1 MPVESIQTE
10 ITSIPEQGQ
19 LVVVRQR
26 SYVVISVSKS
36 ALASSTTLPLL
47 PVAQHLLTLSSI
59 EDDALGEELQVVW
72 ELEPGTSVQQS
83 LSLPQ
88 PSGFDPP
95 ARLDAFLNA
104 VRWGAAST
112 ADVRSIQSPFRSGI
126 EIEDYQLDPVVRA
139 IQMPRVNLLI
149 ADDVGLGKT
158 IEAGMVLLE
167 LVLRHRA
174 RKALVVCPSSLQLQW
189 RDQMRDKFGLEFRI
203 VDSDLMRELRR
214 TRGLHVNPWT
224 HYPRLI
230 TSIDFLK
237 RERPMRLFREILP
250 TGDAPTYPRLF
261 DLLILDEAHNVAP
274 SGRGKYATD
283 SLRTDAVRLLSPHF
297 EHKLFLSATPHNG
310 YRESFSALLEL
321 LDDQRFARGIDP
333 DPKQLQAIMVRRLKS
348 ELPPKWDGSL
358 RFPKRK
364 LEPLEVAYTLEESRV
379 HALLQRYTQLR
390 KANAEGQEQQYV
402 TEFVLKLLKK
412 RLFSSP
418 AAFGSTLAQHE
429 KSLRSGKRFA
439 VQPSIVVLQ
448 RTLDRADE
456 EYSDDAEKEDN
467 TQEAI
472 EAATS
477 LTKSA
482 SKEELQILNEMK
494 AWAHTAS
501 AAGDSK
507 LRAFISWIKEIVR
520 PNGTWTNERVIVFT
534 EYRATQKWLQTFL
547 ASEGLAG
554 GDRLM
559 TLYGGMDPAERE
571 SIKAAFQYDPV
582 HSPVRILLAT
592 DAASEG
598 IDLQN
603 HCHRLLHFEIP
614 WNPNRM
620 EQRNGR
626 VDRHGQ
632 RAKTVDVYHFV
643 GKGYKKAVSGVTTT
657 VSDLEADLEFLMR
670 AAIKVNTIREDLGK
684 VGPVIAEQ
692 VEAAMLGGAR
702 ILDTAR
708 AEKESEPIR
717 KLMKFELDLKAQI
730 AKHYDQLRETKK
742 DLQLDPENIQAV
754 VEIALALA
762 GQPPLIPTKLEGVW
776 PSPNRTQCSV
786 FHLPA
791 LKGSWAR
798 AAEGLFH
805 PHTGEVRPIVFDHA
819 LANGRDDVVLAHMN
833 HVLVQMSLRLL
844 RAEVWSPAGKKK
856 LNRVAAAIVPDDVL
870 DSPAVFA
877 HGRLVVIGGD
887 SQRLHEEVI
896 VSGGVLREG
905 RFSRMNV
912 GEVRDAL
919 GARTTQEPSQ
929 AVKTRLASLWGK
941 SEAPVMQ
948 SLEARMKERTAGLE
962 KLLSERAEKEVSD
975 ITAIMKELEKR
986 ISAELNNP
994 ENAQLVMEFNT
1005 MERDQFE
1012 RNVHS
1017 LEARVRAIPAEIEKE
1032 TAAIRKRF
1040 SSPQPRLFPVAVTFL
1055 VPAKLANG

>member
-1 MPVESIQTE
+1 MPTQSLEPE
-10 ITSIPEQGQ
+10 ITPVPERGQ
-19 LVVVRQR
+19 LVIVRQR
-26 SYVVISVSKS
+26 AYTVTDLSQSS
-36 ALASSTTLPLL
+36 LAPTATSTILPTG
-47 PVAQHLLTLSSI
+47 QHLVLLSSI

-83 LSLPQ
+83 LSLPE
-88 PSGFDPP
+88 PTGFDSP
-95 ARLDAFLNA
+95 ARLEAFLNA

-112 ADVRSIQSPFRSGI
+112 ADIRSIQSPFRSGI
-126 EIEDYQLDPVVRA
+126 DIEDYQLDPVVRA

-174 RKALVVCPSSLQLQW
+174 RKSLIVCPSSLQIQW

-203 VDSDLMRELRR
+203 VDSELMKALRR
-214 TRGLHVNPWT
+214 TRGLHVNPWN

-250 TGDAPTYPRLF
+250 KGNSASYPRLF
-261 DLLILDEAHNVAP
+261 DLLVLDEAHNVAP

-283 SLRTDAVRLLSPHF
+283 SLRTEAIRLLSPHF

-348 ELPPKWDGSL
+348 ELPPKWDGSP
-358 RFPKRK
+358 RFPKRV
-364 LEPLEVAYTLEESRV
+364 LEPLEVSYSAEEKRV
-379 HALLQRYTQLR
+379 HALLQEYTRLR
-390 KANAEGQEQQYV
+390 KANAEGPQQQYV

-418 AAFGSTLAQHE
+418 AAFASTLAKHE
-429 KSLRSGKRFA
+429 KSLRSTKRSNI
-439 VQPSIVVLQ
+439 QPSMGVLQ
-448 RTLDRADE
+448 RTIERVDE
-456 EYSDDAEKEDN
+456 EYGDDAELEEN
-467 TQEAI
+467 TEEAI

-477 LTKSA
+477 LIKSA
-482 SKEELQILNEMK
+482 TNNELQILNEMK
-494 AWAHTAS
+494 VWAHSAS
-501 AAGDSK
+501 ATGDSK
-507 LRAFISWIKEIVR
+507 LRAFISWIKGIVC
-520 PNGTWTNERVIVFT
+520 PNGKWTNERVIIFT

-571 SIKAAFQYDPV
+571 SIKAAFQFDPV

-603 HCHRLLHFEIP
+603 HCYRLLHFEIP
-614 WNPNRM
+614 WNPNRL

-626 VDRHGQ
+626 IDRHGQ
-632 RAKTVDVYHFV
+632 RAKEVKVYHFV
-643 GKGYKKAVSGVTTT
+643 GKGYQNAAAGAATK

-670 AAIKVNTIREDLGK
+670 AAVKVNTIREDLGK

-692 VEAAMLGGAR
+692 VETAMLGGAR
-702 ILDTAR
+702 VLDTAR

-717 KLMKFELDLKAQI
+717 KLLKFERDLKSQI
-730 AKHYDQLRETKK
+730 ARHYDQLRETKK
-742 DLQLDPENIQAV
+742 ELQLDPENIQAV

-762 GQPPLIPTKLEGVW
+762 GQPKLIPAKMRGIW
-776 PSPNRTQCSV
+776 PDPNRKECPI

-791 LKGSWAR
+791 LKGSWSR
-798 AAEGLFH
+798 AAEGLVH
-805 PHTGEVRPIVFDHA
+805 PHTGETRPIVFDHA
-819 LANGRDDVVLAHMN
+819 LSNGRDDVVLVHMN
-833 HVLVQMSLRLL
+833 HVLVQMCLRLL
-844 RAEVWSPAGKKK
+844 RAEVWSVAGKKK
-856 LNRVAAAIVPDDVL
+856 LSRVTAAIVPDDVL
-870 DSPAVFA
+870 DTPAVFA
-877 HGRLVVIGGD
+877 YGRLVVIGGD

-896 VSGGVLREG
+896 VSGGAIREG
-905 RFSRMNV
+905 RFSRLNV

-919 GARTTQEPSQ
+919 AGRTTQEPSP
-929 AVKTRLASLWGK
+929 AVKQQLASLWNK
-941 SEAPVMQ
+941 IETPLMQ
-948 SLEARMKERTAGLE
+948 SLEARVKERTAGLE
-962 KLLSERAEKEVSD
+962 KLLSERSEKEVGD
-975 ITAIMKELEKR
+975 ITTIMKELEKR
-986 ISAELNNP
+986 ISSELNNP
-994 ENAQLVMEFNT
+994 ENLQLVMEFNSV
-1005 MERDQFE
+1005 EREQFE

-1017 LEARVRAIPAEIEKE
+1017 LEARVRSIPVEIEKE
-1032 TAAIRKRF
+1032 TAAIRERF
-1040 SSPQPRLFPVAVTFL
+1040 SNPQPRLFPVAVTYL
-1055 VPAKLANG
+1055 VPAKLANK

>member
-1 MPVESIQTE
+1 MATRSPQSE
-10 ITSIPEQGQ
+10 IAPAPEQGQ

-26 SYVVISVSKS
+26 TYTVTDITQSSIPTGVTSSVQP
-36 ALASSTTLPLL
+36 TG
-47 PVAQHLLTLSSI
+47 QHLVTLSSI

-72 ELEPGTSVQQS
+72 ELEAGTSAQQS
-83 LSLPQ
+83 LSLPE
-88 PSGFDPP
+88 PSGFDSP

-126 EIEDYQLDPVVRA
+126 DIEDYQLDPVVRA

-189 RDQMRDKFGLEFRI
+189 RDQMRDKFGVEFRI
-203 VDSDLMRELRR
+203 VDSDLMKELRR

-250 TGDAPTYPRLF
+250 TGDAPTFPRLF

-274 SGRGKYATD
+274 SGKGRYATD

-348 ELPPKWDGSL
+348 ELPPKWDGSP
-358 RFPKRK
+358 RFPKRE
-364 LEPLEVAYTLEESRV
+364 LEPLEVAYTAEERRI
-379 HALLQRYTQLR
+379 HALLQKYTQLR
-390 KANAEGQEQQYV
+390 KTSAEGQEQQYV

-418 AAFGSTLAQHE
+418 AAFASTLGQHE
-429 KSLRSGKRFA
+429 RSLRSAKRSGI
-439 VQPSIVVLQ
+439 QPSMVVLQ

-456 EYSDDAEKEDN
+456 EYSDDGEKEDN

-472 EAATS
+472 EAAGS
-477 LTKSA
+477 LAKSA

-494 AWAHTAS
+494 AWAQAAS

-554 GDRLM
+554 ADRLM
-559 TLYGGMDPAERE
+559 TLYGGMDSAERE
-571 SIKAAFQYDPV
+571 RIKAAFQFDPV

-632 RAKTVDVYHFV
+632 RAKAVKVYHFV
-643 GKGYKKAVSGVTTT
+643 GKDYKKAASDVATS

-702 ILDTAR
+702 ILDTVR
-708 AEKESEPIR
+708 AERESEPIR
-717 KLMKFELDLKAQI
+717 KLMKFERDLKAQI

-742 DLQLDPENIQAV
+742 ELQLDPENIQAV
-754 VEIALALA
+754 VEIALSLA
-762 GQPPLIPTKLEGVW
+762 GQPPLIPTKLGGIW
-776 PSPNRTQCSV
+776 PDPSRTQCPI

-798 AAEGLFH
+798 AAEGLLH
-805 PHTGEVRPIVFDHA
+805 PHTGEIRPIVFDHA

-844 RAEVWSPAGKKK
+844 RAEVWSPAGKQK

-896 VSGGVLREG
+896 ASGGVLREG

-919 GARTTQEPSQ
+919 AARTAQEPSQ
-929 AVKTRLASLWGK
+929 AVKARLASLWGK
-941 SEAPVMQ
+941 IEAAVMQ

-962 KLLSERAEKEVSD
+962 KLLSERADKEVAD

-994 ENAQLVMEFNT
+994 ENTQLVMEFNA
-1005 MERDQFE
+1005 MEREQFE
-1012 RNVHS
+1012 RNIHS

-1032 TAAIRKRF
+1032 TAAIRQRF
-1040 SSPQPRLFPVAVTFL
+1040 SNPQPRLFPVAVTFL